1 MKYLY
6 EVKKQIGI
14 AIEVR
19 LNFYREEFSAQDT
32 VDLNVPPFK

>member
-19 LNFYREEFSAQDT
+19 LNFYREEFSEQDT
-32 VDLNVPPFK
+32 IDLNVPPFK